1 MEPKKILIIDD
12 DADLVRGLSMRL
24 KSNGYDVAA
33 ASDAISAVSEARK
46 QHPDLVILD
55 IGLPGGDGF
64 VVMDRLRKLPCK
76 APIVVLSARDPQANR
91 QKALEQGAKAYF
103 LKPADNQRL
112 MNTIRMLLD
121 ED

>member
-1 MEPKKILIIDD
+1 MDPKKILIIDD
-12 DADLVRGLSMRL
+12 DADLVRGLSLRL
-24 KSNGYDVAA
+24 KTYGYQVAA

-46 QHPDLVILD
+46 QSPDLVILD

-64 VVMDRLRKLPCK
+64 VVMERFKKLPCK
-76 APIVVLSARDPQANR
+76 APIVVLSARDPEANR

-112 MNTIRMLLD
+112 MNTIKTLLD